1 MFPRMVEW
9 RVANLPKPRFTTEE
23 SIHKRREADALSG
36 QGRTVA
42 AARFAALMGDPC
54 SAPSGGWRFRL
65 PDDATTS
72 VIRMI
77 DHASALRRTRSMDT
91 THPGSAGRASH
102 GHCSHPPH
110 RLRSRALSRGDLD
123 EPQPDSDRHPTN
135 GPNQAVRYAGDLPTE
150 IHPAGRGIFLIVVRH
165 ASSAAPLNG
174 HVSWVFGLRRL
185 VDGVD
190 LNLRHAG

>member
-23 SIHKRREADALSG
+23 IIHKRREADALSG

-54 SAPSGGWRFRL
+54 SAPSRGWRFRL

-135 GPNQAVRYAGDLPTE
+135 GPNQAVRYAGVTARRPRF
-150 IHPAGRGIFLIVVRH
+150 AVVGLLTFALSRWFASPSRSQDSPQDSRH
-165 ASSAAPLNG
+165 RAYAAPTG
-174 HVSWVFGLRRL
+174 PRAWPG
-185 VDGVD
+185 
-190 LNLRHAG
+190 